1 MAEARQTRMNENST
15 RVETVAVAF
24 QHISK
29 SFDAVVAN
37 DDVTFE
43 VRKGSFHALLGE
55 NGAGKTT
62 LVRML
67 AGELVPDAGV
77 ILVNGEQ
84 CRFRSPR
91 NARARGIRI
100 VHQHSVLIPNLS
112 IAENFL
118 LDGTEERQI
127 PNMTV
132 LCAKIRFEADK
143 FGIPLDPRRA
153 VWELSATQRQ
163 WLEVFRAL
171 FGGGQILILDEPT
184 ALLSLIE
191 GDALLDRLRALTA
204 GGIGIILITHK
215 MREVLKF
222 ADTVTVL
229 RKGRWVTTEAVRDV
243 TEEHLAAMMVA
254 ADGAHEQVAPQ
265 RMAVKEGFSKLITV
279 NSLSCTDHRGRQ
291 VLDSVG
297 FVLSRGEV
305 LGVAGVSGNG
315 QGELAR
321 IVAGVE
327 RAFSGSIEQSSVRCL
342 IRRYIPDDRI
352 RVGTAATLSVRDN
365 LTLRDFQ
372 LPPCSSWGLLNRSV
386 VDKLASSRVS
396 LFQIK
401 TPSTT
406 IPVSLLSGGNIQ
418 RVVVAREL
426 AGDPDLVVA
435 HNPTAGLDVATAV
448 FVRRRLVDVA
458 AGGGGVLLISDDL
471 DELIDVA
478 DRIVVLHAGRV
489 AGVLG
494 RSQFDRVVLAGLMSG
509 ATDRSIDTMNSA
521 P

>member
-1 MAEARQTRMNENST
+1 MNQNGAC
-15 RVETVAVAF
+15 VETVAVAF

-29 SFDAVVAN
+29 SFGAVVAN
-37 DDVTFE
+37 DDITFQA
-43 VRKGSFHALLGE
+43 RRGAFHALLGE

-62 LVRML
+62 LMRML
-67 AGELVPDAGV
+67 AGELVPDAGE

-91 NARARGIRI
+91 SARARGIRM
-100 VHQHSVLIPNLS
+100 VHQHSILIPNLS

-118 LDGTEERQI
+118 LDATEDRQI
-127 PNMTV
+127 PNMTA

-153 VWELSATQRQ
+153 VWELSTTQRQ
-163 WLEVFRAL
+163 WLEAFRAL
-171 FGGGQILILDEPT
+171 FSGGQILILDEPT
-184 ALLSLIE
+184 ALLSLLE
-191 GDALLDRLRALTA
+191 GDALLDRLKALTA
-204 GGIGIILITHK
+204 QGISIILITHK
-215 MREVLKF
+215 MREVFKF

-229 RKGRWVTTEAVRDV
+229 RKGRWITTEAVRGV

-254 ADGAHEQVAPQ
+254 ANSSRERVGVQ
-265 RMAVKEGFSKLITV
+265 RRPVKRSSSKLIAV
-279 NSLSCTDHRGRQ
+279 DGLSCNDHRGRR
-291 VLDSVG
+291 VLTSVG
-297 FVLSRGEV
+297 FVLSRGEI

-315 QGELAR
+315 QDELAR

-327 RAFSGSIEQSSVRCL
+327 GGFSGSIEQSPVRGL
-342 IRRYIPDDRI
+342 VRRYIPEDRI
-352 RVGTAATLSVRDN
+352 GVGTAATLSVRDN

-372 LPPCSSWGLLNRSV
+372 LPPCSNWGLLDRSV
-386 VDKLASSRVS
+386 IDKQASSRVS

-426 AGDPDLVVA
+426 AGDPDVVVA
-435 HNPTAGLDVATAV
+435 HNPTAGLDVATAA
-448 FVRRRLVDVA
+448 FVRDRLVDVA
-458 AGGGGVLLISDDL
+458 ARGGGVLLISDDL

-478 DRIVVLHAGRV
+478 DRIVVLHAGEV

-509 ATDRSIDTMNSA
+509 ATHRSIGAMD
-521 P
+521 PGP